1 MRRRTVKSIN
11 FYDENA
17 ELLDWLLCHTENFS
31 DLVKVILY
39 AAMHQANAPPARDG
53 GPSLKEIGKVVRAAI
68 RQELGGRVLA
78 AVEPQDDVDIE
89 LENNL
94 EKLF

>member
-1 MRRRTVKSIN
+1 MKKRTVKSVN

-17 ELLDWLLCHTENFS
+17 ELLDWLLRHTENFS

-39 AAMHQANAPPARDG
+39 TAMNQANAPPAQNN
-53 GPSLKEIGKVVRAAI
+53 GPSLADIERAVSAAI
-68 RQELGGRVLA
+68 RRELEGRTISVKTT
-78 AVEPQDDVDIE
+78 EVDADYE

-94 EKLF
+94 ADLF